1 MTTGEKIRKR
11 RLELG
16 ITQKDVASII
26 GTTGAYVSA
35 VEKQKRGV
43 KKETRLAKFAEAL
56 KCSVD
61 DLRPDVS
68 KGMVDPA
75 NDDFGAVCNC
85 AVRYCLGR
93 RSYMISLICG
103 YIMPLL
109 PELTDRT
116 LDCFE
121 RDISE
126 HERTGFDFGYSCDCE
141 TWDAFYKAV
150 CNEIERRNGDGSQT
164 TD

>member
-1 MTTGEKIRKR
+1 MTAGEKIRKR

-16 ITQKDVASII
+16 ITQKDVARTV
-26 GTTGAYVSA
+26 GTTNSYVSA

-43 KKETRLAKFAEAL
+43 NKETRLAKFAEAL
-56 KCSVD
+56 ECSVD
-61 DLRPDVS
+61 DLRSDAS

-75 NDDFGAVCNC
+75 SDDFGAVCNC

-93 RSYMISLICG
+93 RSYMPSIICR
-103 YIMPLL
+103 YIIPLL

-121 RDISE
+121 RDIAE
-126 HERTGFDFGYSCDCE
+126 RKRTGFFGDSCDYE

-150 CNEIERRNGDGSQT
+150 CKEIEGRKHENQT
-164 TD
+164 D

>member
-1 MTTGEKIRKR
+1 MTAGEKIRKR

-16 ITQKDVASII
+16 ITQKDVARMI
-26 GTTGAYVSA
+26 GTTNAYVSA

-43 KKETRLAKFAEAL
+43 NKETRLAKFAEAL
-56 KCSVD
+56 QCSVN
-61 DLRPDVS
+61 DLKSDAP
-68 KGMVDPA
+68 KNMVDPT

-93 RSYMISLICG
+93 RSYMPSLVCR
-103 YIMPLL
+103 YIIPLL
-109 PELTDRT
+109 PKLTNKT

-121 RDISE
+121 RDIAE
-126 HERTGFDFGYSCDCE
+126 KKRTDFDFGDSCDYE

-150 CNEIERRNGDGSQT
+150 CKEIEGRNGNA
-164 TD
+164 

>member
-1 MTTGEKIRKR
+1 MTAGEKIRKR

-16 ITQKDVASII
+16 ITQKDVAKMI
-26 GTTGAYVSA
+26 GTTNSYVSA
-35 VEKQKRGV
+35 VEKQKRSV

-56 KCSVD
+56 QCSVN
-61 DLRPDVS
+61 DLKSDVP
-68 KGMVDPA
+68 KGMVDPT

-93 RSYMISLICG
+93 RSYMPSLVCG
-103 YIMPLL
+103 YIAPILL
-109 PELTDRT
+109 ELTDRT

-121 RDISE
+121 RDIA
-126 HERTGFDFGYSCDCE
+126 ERKRTRFYFGDSFDYK

-150 CNEIERRNGDGSQT
+150 CNEIERRKDNGSQT
-164 TD
+164 D

>member
-1 MTTGEKIRKR
+1 MTTGEKIKKR

-16 ITQKDVASII
+16 ITQKDVAKMI
-26 GTTGAYVSA
+26 GTTNSYVSA
-35 VEKQKRGV
+35 VEKQKRVV

-56 KCSVD
+56 QCSVN
-61 DLRPDVS
+61 DLKSDVP
-68 KGMVDPA
+68 KGTVDPT
-75 NDDFGAVCNC
+75 NDNFGAVCNC

-93 RSYMISLICG
+93 RSYMPSLVFG
-103 YIMPLL
+103 YITPLL
-109 PELTDRT
+109 PELTDKT

-126 HERTGFDFGYSCDCE
+126 RKRTDFDFGDSCDYE

-150 CNEIERRNGDGSQT
+150 YKEIEGRKEQ
-164 TD
+164 